1 MDALDRMVALAEDCM
16 ADYDEHGWV
25 DPTWMNPGEDARTS
39 RAARA
44 AE

>member
-1 MDALDRMVALAEDCM
+1 M
-16 ADYDEHGWV
+16 ADYDEDGWV
-25 DPTWMNPGEDARTS
+25 DPTWINPGEDEPTS